1 MLTWT
6 QLLPLVCWGSPL
18 LFTKGTCSPSLWPA
32 TSGSSMESTL
42 PLFPAN
48 FLSSFAIRR
57 QGSSQDVTPWN
68 SSKSRP
74 WTTPYPFSLTSTKK
88 PLGAS
93 HHARCLLVR
102 AHTHTDSE
110 ASSSVAWCRHQAWQG
125 CCCDN
130 NFSLHWCSLKLAYSQ
145 MHVRTT

>member
-18 LFTKGTCSPSLWPA
+18 LFTKGTCSPSPWPA

-42 PLFPAN
+42 PLFPAS

-57 QGSSQDVTPWN
+57 QGSSQDVTPLN
-68 SSKSRP
+68 SSESRP

-93 HHARCLLVR
+93 HHALLF
-102 AHTHTDSE
+102 ACSCTHTHTHTLTLKPPVQWDGADTRPGRDAAVTIVSPCIGIH
-110 ASSSVAWCRHQAWQG
+110 S
-125 CCCDN
+125 
-130 NFSLHWCSLKLAYSQ
+130 SLHTAKC
-145 MHVRTT
+145 M